1 MGISTRIPGPTGR
14 RLKGWCRLAQGLLL
28 FASWLGGPIPPLWD
42 QLDQWFFTF
51 SNSSL
56 GLNPLW
62 DGLWAVSNNRQF
74 DLVAALGMTAVFI
87 WSGLSSRP
95 GGWSQ
100 LWVRALIGA
109 VLGLLAQG
117 LIHEFLDLPRASPT
131 LQVEGSQRLSQL
143 VT

>member
-1 MGISTRIPGPTGR
+1 
-14 RLKGWCRLAQGLLL
+14 
-28 FASWLGGPIPPLWD
+28 
-42 QLDQWFFTF
+42 
-51 SNSSL
+51 
-56 GLNPLW
+56 
-62 DGLWAVSNNRQF
+62 VSNNRLF

-100 LWVRALIGA
+100 LWVWALIRA

-117 LIHEFLDLPRASPT
+117 LIHEFLDLPCASPT

>member
-62 DGLWAVSNNRQF
+62 DGLWAVSNNRLF
-74 DLVAALGMTAVFI
+74 DLVVALGMTAVFI

-100 LWVRALIGA
+100 
-109 VLGLLAQG
+109 LAQG

>member
-1 MGISTRIPGPTGR
+1 M
-14 RLKGWCRLAQGLLL
+14 
-28 FASWLGGPIPPLWD
+28 
-42 QLDQWFFTF
+42 
-51 SNSSL
+51 
-56 GLNPLW
+56 
-62 DGLWAVSNNRQF
+62 SNNRLF